1 MVERAEN
8 FCGTALAGREF
19 SVAKQWCHRPLSRL
33 SRLSRLSSR
42 ISVRAKAKARTES
55 EAEVKTKETGQLGK
69 R

>member
-19 SVAKQWCHRPLSRL
+19 SVAKQWCHRPLSRF
-33 SRLSRLSSR
+33 SRISR